1 MGRACGIAGKD
12 DRDLAAWLRET
23 VGEAVRTADQH
34 DSLKRV
40 IREMRLELEQRFKLA
55 GIQVGPCWMAQAC
68 RQPIARWQQGC
79 ELASRCVPQAE
90 RRRG

>member
-1 MGRACGIAGKD
+1 MVDTVTLNVAGKD

-40 IREMRLELEQRFKLA
+40 IREIRLDLEQRFKLA
-55 GIQVGPCWMAQAC
+55 GIQVGQPAC
-68 RQPIARWQQGC
+68 CCP
-79 ELASRCVPQAE
+79 LAGQ
-90 RRRG
+90 RG